1 MKITREHLKN
11 IVREAMIEESE
22 YQEFFKRALE
32 KAGKSIPS
40 MSDEEKKK
48 FFNHIEKTWKGKG
61 KKNERFGRGED
72 GIDRQGPT
80 FGSAD
85 ESIEEL
91 TKAQKKLPPALQK
104 AIEKKD
110 KKKDKVEE
118 SINEGPSSEEKRIA
132 MIAVRKQAKY
142 RNVSLESAI
151 QDQINALEELK
162 RDAKRGK
169 IK

>member
-48 FFNHIEKTWKGKG
+48 FFNNIEKTWKGRG
-61 KKNERFGRGED
+61 AKKE
-72 GIDRQGPT
+72 QV
-80 FGSAD
+80 S
-85 ESIEEL
+85 EL
-91 TKAQKKLPPALQK
+91 TAAQKKLPPALQK

-110 KKKDKVEE
+110 SKKKD
-118 SINEGPSSEEKRIA
+118 
-132 MIAVRKQAKY
+132 
-142 RNVSLESAI
+142 
-151 QDQINALEELK
+151 
-162 RDAKRGK
+162 
-169 IK
+169 